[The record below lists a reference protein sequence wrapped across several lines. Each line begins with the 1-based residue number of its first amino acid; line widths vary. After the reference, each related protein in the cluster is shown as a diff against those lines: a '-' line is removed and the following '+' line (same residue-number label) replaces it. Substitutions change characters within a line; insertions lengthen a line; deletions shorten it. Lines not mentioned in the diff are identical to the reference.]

1 MRTALDEACTLSPED
16 RKSEIAKSAMAQR
29 ILKQAAEG
37 VRDPVTLRTSA
48 LVDGSLF
55 LGDGVEAEGA
65 GSRTQIADPIT
76 RP

>member
-1 MRTALDEACTLSPED
+1 MAGYDPETLNVMRTALDEAWTLLPDD

-37 VRDPVTLRTSA
+37 VRDPVSLRTSA

-55 LGDGVEAEGA
+55 LGDAPKA
-65 GSRTQIADPIT
+65 
-76 RP
+76 